1 MSDTKE
7 KAEPSAP
14 KKKPIGDVILELLWV
29 VLEILHSITQILTLI
44 YYVVSCI
51 FDIIKR
57 IIRAF
62 LSLFF
67 K

>member
-1 MSDTKE
+1 MLDTKE
-7 KAEPSAP
+7 KAEPPVP
-14 KKKPIGDVILELLWV
+14 KKKPLGDAILELLWAI
-29 VLEILHSITQILTLI
+29 LEILHAITQILTLI
-44 YYVVSCI
+44 YHVTSYM
-51 FDIIKR
+51 FNIIKR